1 MDTLARL
8 KSVPLFASLAPDALA
23 RVAQLATR
31 RSYAKGS
38 ALCQED
44 EFGETLFVID
54 SGEAVIRQTDLRG
67 AERPTGYLREG
78 GMAGEDALL
87 LGDAYGTCVEA
98 TKDVEVLAIRKRD
111 FDSLLKEHPRIN
123 RQLAIR
129 PLVRERLRVP
139 SFPWLGHGEAPLLMR
154 RRHWVVFVRTL
165 PVPVLAILLLESVL
179 LLLRQANPALSSWFA
194 TLFVGILPALMLLW
208 FWMDWRN
215 DFYLVTTHRIVHREK
230 LVLIYEAWDEAPLA
244 KIQDTRITRGF
255 LGTLFK
261 YGNMRID
268 TASARGSI
276 LLDHLPDPEGMQAVI
291 DKQVRNLRWRLRK
304 LEREEI
310 QQHLLV
316 QTGRAQPTFV
326 EPTVE
331 LPKKKLG
338 ILARILP
345 SRPLLRLRYEQA
357 DRIVWRKHWIFLLRR
372 IWLSLPAVL
381 LLTAVAAISRLSHLP
396 NPFGSSVL
404 LVSLVLWIVATLW
417 LLWEVEDWRNDEYI
431 LTDRAVVDVEKKP
444 LFFAEER
451 KQAGLDKI
459 ENVSFSIPGPLANI
473 LNFGDVL
480 IQTAGGSG
488 PICFHNVPHPAEIQ
502 GEIFR
507 RMEAYNEGQRLR
519 EREQRKTE
527 LSNWFEVY
535 DQMTRGEP
543 PPPAG

>member
-31 RSYAKGS
+31 HSYPKGS

-54 SGEAVIRQTDLRG
+54 SGEAVIRQTDARG
-67 AERPTGYLREG
+67 AERPTGYLRDG
-78 GMAGEDALL
+78 GFVGEDALL

-98 TKDVEVLAIRKRD
+98 TKDVEALVVRKRD
-111 FDSLLKEHPRIN
+111 FDSLLGEYPHIR

-129 PLVRERLRVP
+129 ALVRERLRVP
-139 SFPWLGHGEAPLLMR
+139 SFPWLGDSETPLLIR

-165 PVPVLAILLLESVL
+165 PVPALAVLIPGIVL
-179 LLLRQANPALSSWFA
+179 LLLREAGSAPSFWFSV
-194 TLFVGILPALMLLW
+194 LFLGILPALMLLW

-215 DFYLVTTHRIVHREK
+215 DFYLVTTQRIVHREK
-230 LVLIYEAWDEAPLA
+230 LVLIYEAWDEAPLT

-255 LGTLFK
+255 FGKLFK
-261 YGNMRID
+261 YGNMRIE

-276 LLDHLPDPEGMQAVI
+276 LLDHLPDPEGMQEVI
-291 DKQVRNLRWRLRK
+291 DKQVRTLRWRSRR

-310 QQHLLV
+310 YQQLLV
-316 QTGRAQPTFV
+316 QTGRSQPASV
-326 EPTVE
+326 EPPVD

-338 ILARILP
+338 ILAGILP

-357 DRIVWRKHWIFLLRR
+357 ERIVWRKHWIFLLRR
-372 IWLSLPAVL
+372 IWFPLPAAL
-381 LLTAVAAISRLSHLP
+381 LFSAFAVVARLSRLPS
-396 NPFGSSVL
+396 PFGSSVL
-404 LVSLVLWIVATLW
+404 LVSLVLWIAATLW
-417 LLWEVEDWRNDEYI
+417 LLWELEDWRNDEYI
-431 LTDRAVVDVEKKP
+431 LTDRAVVDVEKRP

-480 IQTAGGSG
+480 IQTAGAGA
-488 PICFHNVPHPAEIQ
+488 PICFRNVPHPAEIQ
-502 GEIFR
+502 GEVFR
-507 RMEAYNEGQRLR
+507 RMEAYNEGQRHR